1 MSGLNTLYG
10 IVFNFTNMG
19 SNGAL
24 MFVWVA
30 ILLFLLLSS
39 SMFPSA
45 FLCALLLLCGPLLL
59 MAFEV
64 LADVVG
70 LAGTAV
76 CFGCLYVYF
85 AY

>member
-1 MSGLNTLYG
+1 
-10 IVFNFTNMG
+10 MG

-30 ILLFLLLSS
+30 ILLLLLLMSS
-39 SMFPSA
+39 LLPSA
-45 FLCALLLLCGPLLL
+45 FLCALLLLCGPILL
-59 MAFEV
+59 MAFEA